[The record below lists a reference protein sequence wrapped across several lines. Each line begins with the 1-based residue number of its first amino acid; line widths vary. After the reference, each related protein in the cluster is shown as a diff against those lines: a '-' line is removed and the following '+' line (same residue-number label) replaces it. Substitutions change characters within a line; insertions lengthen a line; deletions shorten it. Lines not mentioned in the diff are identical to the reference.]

1 MKLFNEENCKKLF
14 EKNKNLA
21 LIIIQIDKEKQE
33 ALIKYLSAGAEKLLA
48 YKKTELL
55 GKNIQHI
62 LSDSQAN
69 LIKDILDQPLKN
81 DLILNNV
88 ELIKKN
94 NEKIKTEIELYPFNL
109 DVKNK
114 NKISF
119 ALNVLSLEQFNEKL
133 QSILNNVENAIW
145 SASWPDYETY
155 YISPSIQ
162 NIYGYEAEEF
172 EDNFKLWYDCVHPE
186 DKAKVKETYNDLYE
200 NGFSRKEMRIIKKNG
215 EVIWVEDQNK
225 LIYDGENNPIRI
237 EGIVKDITERKKSE
251 AKLKFQLKFQELISD
266 ISANFVKLDPHQF
279 DEAVD
284 YALEKVGKFFE
295 IDRSYLFL
303 TSEDGS
309 KSSNTHE
316 WCRDGIEPKID
327 QLQNLDNDAF
337 PWFRDNLVENNYVY
351 IADLNQL
358 SEAAANEKRSLKA
371 QNIKSL
377 VAVAIFDKND
387 LRGFL
392 GFESVKKKRAF
403 SKEVVY
409 LLEVLGDLISAA
421 YSKYL
426 NFKEI
431 NYLNIH
437 DKLTGLYNRKAF
449 IKEMKKIDQP
459 KNLPLAIIMTDINGL
474 KLINNSYGQNIGDQ
488 IIIKSAELLNS
499 TLKKSDIIGRWGGDE
514 FIILMPNTHKKEV
527 ELYTREIKNLINIEP
542 QSKIDISLSAGSALK
557 ISANE
562 DIFELVQQA
571 EQALF
576 TDQLTKEKSSKNK
589 IVKSLLSTLRNK
601 SDETENHS
609 IRMAELAQDLGRKVG
624 VGNDELNKLALLANI
639 HDIGKIAIPESILN
653 KPGKPSEEEWKIL
666 KTHPI
671 KGAEIAAETDEF
683 APVAEE
689 ILSHH
694 EHWDGS
700 GYPRGLKAKEIP
712 LLARI
717 LSIVDAYDV
726 MINERPYKKAMTK
739 EEAVLEL
746 KSCAGSQFDPELVEK
761 FLQIIGFE
769 VLVKSN

>member
-371 QNIKSL
+371 QNIKS
-377 VAVAIFDKND
+377 
-387 LRGFL
+387 
-392 GFESVKKKRAF
+392 
-403 SKEVVY
+403 
-409 LLEVLGDLISAA
+409 
-421 YSKYL
+421 
-426 NFKEI
+426 
-431 NYLNIH
+431 
-437 DKLTGLYNRKAF
+437 
-449 IKEMKKIDQP
+449 
-459 KNLPLAIIMTDINGL
+459 
-474 KLINNSYGQNIGDQ
+474 
-488 IIIKSAELLNS
+488 
-499 TLKKSDIIGRWGGDE
+499 
-514 FIILMPNTHKKEV
+514 
-527 ELYTREIKNLINIEP
+527 
-542 QSKIDISLSAGSALK
+542 
-557 ISANE
+557 
-562 DIFELVQQA
+562 
-571 EQALF
+571 
-576 TDQLTKEKSSKNK
+576 
-589 IVKSLLSTLRNK
+589 
-601 SDETENHS
+601 
-609 IRMAELAQDLGRKVG
+609 
-624 VGNDELNKLALLANI
+624 
-639 HDIGKIAIPESILN
+639 
-653 KPGKPSEEEWKIL
+653 
-666 KTHPI
+666 
-671 KGAEIAAETDEF
+671 
-683 APVAEE
+683 
-689 ILSHH
+689 
-694 EHWDGS
+694 
-700 GYPRGLKAKEIP
+700 
-712 LLARI
+712 
-717 LSIVDAYDV
+717 
-726 MINERPYKKAMTK
+726 
-739 EEAVLEL
+739 
-746 KSCAGSQFDPELVEK
+746 
-761 FLQIIGFE
+761 
-769 VLVKSN
+769 